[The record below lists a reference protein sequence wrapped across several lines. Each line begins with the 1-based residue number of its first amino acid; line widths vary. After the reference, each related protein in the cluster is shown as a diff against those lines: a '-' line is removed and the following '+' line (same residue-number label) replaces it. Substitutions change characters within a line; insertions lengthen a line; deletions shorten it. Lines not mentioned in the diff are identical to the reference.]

1 MASCSANGSNG
12 HHKITLNLT
21 QGSQSTANNTTTTNY
36 SVVLSPVQNGY
47 DWIYNNSD
55 PFTCTYTINGTT
67 RTCTLRKYDGTS
79 TVTLASG
86 TQTVSHNSDGTK
98 TVNFS
103 FSVTSQSASY
113 LIGSCSASGSLTLT
127 TIPRASTFT
136 ASNGTLGT
144 SQTFTVTRA
153 STSFTHTLTYK
164 VGSAT
169 GTIGSAK
176 TTGNLTWTP
185 PTSLA
190 SQNTTGSSV
199 SCTLTLTTYSG
210 STSIGTSSK
219 TITLTIPAG
228 NPSFTLGT
236 SDTKGYLATYS
247 GYVKTKSVIRT
258 SITSVSCT
266 YSASV
271 KSYSVTYRKTNASGA
286 SLATGSTTTTDWTP
300 NWAGTVHITAR
311 VTDSRGRYTEKT
323 TTVTVLD
330 YANPTIS
337 TLTVGRYSDSAG
349 NTKNDAGDYAKVT
362 YAGTYTS
369 LSNKNSANITIK
381 YKKHSESTWTTA
393 VNASTTLSGSTPT
406 FAADAGSTYDVIA
419 EIKDNFNTTAITK
432 TATISTAAVLMHWRA
447 NGNGIAFGKMSEEDN
462 AMEVGYSQIYMK
474 RNSEPSLVM
483 HRTDTDNAG
492 SIYLWKS
499 SDGTTPGFA
508 FRFKAAGETEWTYSA
523 AITKDLIR
531 PYSNKQ
537 TSLGTSSL
545 QWKKIYGET
554 IYENGTSLANKY
566 HPKMELTNL
575 GATSSKAVAN
585 NTWVT
590 VQTNTFTKAGTYL
603 IVAWADWTSSFNNQT
618 NFRLRL
624 SRSGDSSVAERTVRF
639 NAASGG
645 GAVNVVFWSV
655 SANDVLNMEAWQ
667 ASGSSK
673 NARTA
678 GHWLKIS

>member
-12 HHKITLNLT
+12 HHKITLNVT
-21 QGSQSTANNTTTTNY
+21 QGSQNTANNTTTINY
-36 SVVLSPVQNGY
+36 SVVLSPLDDGW
-47 DWIYNNSD
+47 DWRYNNSD
-55 PFTCTYTINGTT
+55 PFTCSYTINGTT
-67 RTCTLRKYDGTS
+67 RTCTLRVYNGSS

-86 TQTVSHNSDGTK
+86 SQTVSHNSDGTK
-98 TVNFS
+98 TVSFS

-113 LIGSCSASGSLTLT
+113 LIGSCSASGSITLT

-169 GTIGSAK
+169 GTIEPAK

-190 SQNTTGSSV
+190 SQNTTGTSL

-210 STSIGTSSK
+210 NTSIGTSSK

-236 SDTKGYLATYS
+236 SDTKGYLSTYS
-247 GYVKTKSVIRT
+247 GYIKTKSVIRT
-258 SITSVSCT
+258 SLTSVSCT

-271 KSYSVTYRKTNASGA
+271 KSYSVTYRKTKASGA
-286 SLATGSTTTTDWTP
+286 SLATGSTATTDWTP

-330 YANPTIS
+330 YANPTIN

-349 NTKNDAGDYAKVT
+349 TTKNDAGEYAKVT

-381 YKKHSESTWTTA
+381 YKKHSDSTWTTA
-393 VNASTTLSGSTPT
+393 VNASTTLSGETSV
-406 FAADAGSTYDVIA
+406 FKADAGSTYDVLA

-432 TATISTAAVLMHWRA
+432 TAKISTAAVLMHWRA

-462 AMEVGYSQIYMK
+462 AMEVGYYQIYMK

-499 SDGTTPGFA
+499 SDGTDPGFA
-508 FRFKAAGETEWTYSA
+508 FRFKAAGESDWTYSA

-531 PYSNKQ
+531 PYANKQ

-545 QWKKIYGET
+545 QWKNIYGET
-554 IYENGTSLANKY
+554 IYENRTSLANKY
-566 HPKMELTNL
+566 HPKMDLTNL

-603 IVAWADWTSSFNNQT
+603 IVAWCDWTSSFNNQT

-624 SRSGDSSVAERTVRF
+624 SRSGNSSVVDRTVRF
-639 NAASGG
+639 NASGGG
-645 GAVNVVFWSV
+645 GAVNAVFWSV
-655 SANDVLNMEAWQ
+655 SANDVLNMDAWQ

-673 NARTA
+673 NAHTA
-678 GHWLKIS
+678 GHWLKIG